1 MRGLLSTHYHFLIKK
16 VPSLGVCPRYRQQGE
31 LLSLLRDIKG
41 EGGELR
47 KKVGGGCF
55 VVLET
60 CIHLL
65 LVYASI
71 QAPPKKQ
78 HKILAIREGDYKIVS
93 GRGRENTS

>member
-1 MRGLLSTHYHFLIKK
+1 MVCFPPTSISSKKK
-16 VPSLGVCPRYRQQGE
+16 VPPLGVCPRYRQQGE

-55 VVLET
+55 VVLGT

-65 LVYASI
+65 LVSVSI
-71 QAPPKKQ
+71 QGDRPNGSLGD
-78 HKILAIREGDYKIVS
+78 KIFGH
-93 GRGRENTS
+93 